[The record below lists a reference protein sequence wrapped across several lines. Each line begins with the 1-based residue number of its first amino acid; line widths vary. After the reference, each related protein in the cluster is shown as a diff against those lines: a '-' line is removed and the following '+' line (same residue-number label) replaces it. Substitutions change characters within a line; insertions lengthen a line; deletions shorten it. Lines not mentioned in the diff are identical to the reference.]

1 MNNRLFRYLLIAF
14 GWTWGCWIGAML
26 LSASMGHVLSTDQ
39 TIFEL
44 VRSFTT
50 SEAVLPQVLFALGV
64 YGPLLGYLAVRP
76 GRAFQ
81 REVSG
86 GMRFIWMAILIPI
99 ILVVPVVLLS
109 MLTGI
114 GRNGEGIAG
123 NVPVLVVLYFLSN
136 LVTSGTE
143 EFGWRGFLY
152 PHLRE
157 KEKTFWD
164 ASWKGGILWA
174 IWHFPLLF
182 ILYSGQGAAVLVPTL
197 VGFTAGIVAMN
208 YITNFIY
215 EKTAS
220 IPLVMVMHALNN
232 SASFAVLLFFPGTP
246 FLLLVHLAA
255 WGVVGYLEKTYHLT

>member
-1 MNNRLFRYLLIAF
+1 MKNKIFRYLLIAF

-26 LSASMGHVLSTDQ
+26 LSSSRGQVLATDK

-44 VRSFTT
+44 ARSLAT

-76 GRAFQ
+76 GRTLQ
-81 REVSG
+81 RSEKG
-86 GMRFIWMAILIPI
+86 GMRFYWMAILIPLI
-99 ILVVPVVLLS
+99 IVVPVILLS
-109 MLTGI
+109 LVTGLRRT
-114 GRNGEGIAG
+114 GTGALG
-123 NVPVLVVLYFLSN
+123 NVPVLVALYFLSN

-152 PHLRE
+152 PHLRK
-157 KEKTFWD
+157 KERTFWD

-174 IWHFPLLF
+174 IWHFPLLVL
-182 ILYSGQGAAVLVPTL
+182 LYSGQGPAVLLPSL
-197 VGFTAGIVAMN
+197 VGFTAGIVAMS

-220 IPLVMVMHALNN
+220 LPLVMVMHALNN

-246 FLLLVHLAA
+246 FLLLSHLAA
-255 WGVVGYLEKTYHLT
+255 WAVVGYLEKTYHLA